1 VLDEVQTHVE
11 STLVGKPIELQV
23 KNAYNLPRLHVFPVR
38 PAEQLGE
45 CACLW
50 PTVIP
55 TTIAMRVNKASAEAQ
70 AKSLILP
77 FRLVGRLMNDLD
89 FSGL

>member
-1 VLDEVQTHVE
+1 
-11 STLVGKPIELQV
+11 
-23 KNAYNLPRLHVFPVR
+23 
-38 PAEQLGE
+38 
-45 CACLW
+45 
-50 PTVIP
+50 VIP